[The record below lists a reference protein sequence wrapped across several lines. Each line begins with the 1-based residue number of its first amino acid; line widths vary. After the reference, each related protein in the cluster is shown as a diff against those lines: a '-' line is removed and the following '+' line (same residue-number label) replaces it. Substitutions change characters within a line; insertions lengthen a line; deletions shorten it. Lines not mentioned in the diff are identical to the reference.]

1 MWTSC
6 SGFYSAKLTR
16 YLRTP
21 ACMSH
26 PQVLMLTVFVLYAAG
41 SHAEDSSKCERDGPE
56 TMTLRREG
64 KTQWVHSVSQ
74 NPHHPKLDQ
83 DMGAYILTLSIC
95 VDPRKSRV
103 YRSYGKKKFCLFVE
117 PLRLS
122 CGATLSVASCLNCA
136 TQLNLACLRFEW
148 GVKLKY
154 SESCYWAK
162 CFYGT

>member
-1 MWTSC
+1 MWPSC

-103 YRSYGKKKFCLFVE
+103 YRSYGKKKVLFV
-117 PLRLS
+117 
-122 CGATLSVASCLNCA
+122 CGAASAQLWGNTFSCLVSELCYTIELGLLKVWMRGQ
-136 TQLNLACLRFEW
+136 TQI
-148 GVKLKY
+148 
-154 SESCYWAK
+154 
-162 CFYGT
+162 